1 MMSSLFIWL
10 AISAARISQCCPA
23 CIFFCSLYGYPTA
36 LGLPVQDIV
45 NSASAKIIMQNRMN
59 NSPEIVM
66 DVSISDDLRENIGF
80 HKYSCYFMYLSV
92 KNIDCV

>member
-1 MMSSLFIWL
+1 
-10 AISAARISQCCPA
+10 
-23 CIFFCSLYGYPTA
+23 
-36 LGLPVQDIV
+36 
-45 NSASAKIIMQNRMN
+45 MN